1 VVSDKCVVVLREGP
15 DCRDKRKKMQF
26 LMCYA
31 RKLQEEGYDYS
42 TSMKLAWKKIKEVCK
57 I

>member
-1 VVSDKCVVVLREGP
+1 MVSDKCLKVLREKP
-15 DCRDKRKKMQF
+15 DCRDKKRKMRY

-42 TSMKLAWKKIKEVCK
+42 TSMKLAWKEIKATCGL
-57 I
+57 